1 MNSFAT
7 ALKITLLEK
16 PVLSVLLLAM
26 LLTLPWIGLGD
37 FYTKGEP
44 REATEALSMLND
56 GNWILPMDYADEIG
70 YKPPLMHWIIA
81 GISFLSGSVS
91 EWSSRL
97 PSVLALIGM
106 SLITLVFLQK
116 RKNVQTGVISALI
129 LLTSFEL
136 HRYSLECRV
145 DMTLAFFMSASLF
158 GLFKWEEKGLKGYP
172 ILTVLCLGCAC
183 MVKGPIGAVLPV
195 GIAALYY
202 LLRGH
207 AFWKVL
213 WKSLLVA
220 LPALLILGVWY
231 ALAYQIKGESFLTV
245 VFAEN
250 IGRFLGMKD
259 QALGIQYTLGH
270 QGPFWYYIPA
280 LLLGLMPWTLIP
292 LLLLFVFKY
301 KESWKNRL
309 PFTWKRFVS
318 MDAFTLFSV
327 LVVIVFLF
335 FYAFPSSKRS
345 VYIMPLYPF
354 AAYLLTKVYFW
365 AEHFKPNLFKL
376 LYRATVVVASILL
389 LLSATAYFVDLSK
402 LTAPWAFDAKT
413 TYDIALFAN
422 AFRNPTLLGV
432 FVWFLL
438 LLVTVFFTYGIRSK
452 NARTTIFGIFTVCIG
467 IQVFLEGF
475 LFPVYKNGYS
485 LKPLAETLEKRYD
498 LEHQGYVMNQLLEYR
513 NIYGLNFYLGNHFK
527 NFDVE
532 QPASGFLVTGEKT
545 LEKVRKN
552 YLGRYLFKE
561 LERSNPFNELN
572 DEIVVCQIIKL

>member
-1 MNSFAT
+1 MNSIAT

-16 PVLSVLLLAM
+16 PVLSVLLIAM

-97 PSVLALIGM
+97 PSALGLIGM
-106 SLITLVFLQK
+106 ALLTLVFLKK

-129 LLTSFEL
+129 LLTCFEL
-136 HRYSLECRV
+136 HRYGLECRV

-158 GLFKWEEKGLKGYP
+158 GLYKWEENGLKGYP

-207 AFWKVL
+207 NFWKVL
-213 WKSLLVA
+213 WKSILIGF
-220 LPALLILGVWY
+220 PALLVLGVWY
-231 ALAYQIKGESFLTV
+231 LLAYQIKGDSFLTV

-250 IGRFLGMKD
+250 VGRFLGMKD

-292 LLLLFVFKY
+292 IMILFVFKY
-301 KESWKNRL
+301 KAAWKTRSWKL
-309 PFTWKRFVS
+309 FTS
-318 MDAFTLFSV
+318 IDSFTLFSL
-327 LVVIVFLF
+327 LVVLIFLV

-354 AAYLLTKVYFW
+354 AAFLLTKAYFW
-365 AEHFKPNLFKL
+365 AEHHVPTLFKG
-376 LYRATVVVASILL
+376 LYRAMVVLASTLL
-389 LLSATAYFVDLSK
+389 LLSAIGLFVDYSV
-402 LTAPWAFDAKT
+402 LTAPWVHDAKT
-413 TYDIALFAN
+413 TYDIALFAR
-422 AFRNPTLLGV
+422 AFHNPPLIGV

-438 LLVTVFFTYGIRSK
+438 LSITVFFTFGIRSK

-467 IQVFLEGF
+467 IQVFLEGSI
-475 LFPVYKNGYS
+475 FPAYKNGYS

-498 LEHQGYVMNQLLEYR
+498 LENQGYVMNQLLEYR
-513 NIYGLNFYLGNHFK
+513 NIYGLNFYLGNRFK

-532 QPASGFLVTGEKT
+532 RPASGFLVTGEKT
-545 LEKVRKN
+545 LDKVRKN
-552 YLGRYLFKE
+552 YSGLYLFKE

-572 DEIVVCQIIKL
+572 DEIVVCQITKL